1 MALVPTDDIQNPL
14 QHPRSPH
21 PTARD
26 LTSDTDLRDRD
37 LVLRINDLRRID
49 NTSSW
54 RYLALEYVYLGSVLA
69 AALWCWNAW
78 FDGEL
83 SGAALGMVLFA
94 TVVLVGIG
102 QHRLVMLGHEAS
114 HYALFGKPWLN
125 DLVSDLLCFFPI
137 WITTYNYRLQHMVH
151 HQYTND
157 PERDPNQ
164 AYMQACNLEFCRNLT
179 TWRLLKDCAL
189 QPFMT
194 LPTQLR
200 TMNWRARLANF
211 GTRLKPYTV
220 LKRTTVLVRLLYAL
234 TLVGC
239 VGGLILC
246 SLQRQFA
253 GLWIVAAVSIGLMAV
268 ITPFLNNEWFS
279 ATGIKPIIP
288 ARWSALQRFAFFVL
302 QGTALTWLTLT
313 TGRPWPLYYLLLW
326 IVPLFT
332 TFAWLMSLRDDIQ
345 HGGLGRSKLRNSR
358 EFRGSWFVKWAVF
371 PWAVDYHLGHHLF
384 PMVPHYKL
392 PELDR
397 LLLTLPA
404 YRNERI
410 MAGPTTLT
418 DIQVPCVE

>member
-1 MALVPTDDIQNPL
+1 MTVVASARNESPDVTVTDAPMEDLSGLREPELVRQVSAMRISDNITNWPYLLVDVLFVVMAGGGAVFVCEWWLAAN
-14 QHPRSPH
+14 RSPMWLI
-21 PTARD
+21 P
-26 LTSDTDLRDRD
+26 
-37 LVLRINDLRRID
+37 VI
-49 NTSSW
+49 W
-54 RYLALEYVYLGSVLA
+54 LAVIL
-69 AALWCWNAW
+69 
-78 FDGEL
+78 
-83 SGAALGMVLFA
+83 M
-94 TVVLVGIG
+94 GIG
-102 QHRLVMLGHEAS
+102 QHRLAHIGHEGA
-114 HYALFGKPWLN
+114 HYMLFRNRWLN
-125 DLVSDLLCFFPI
+125 DMAANWFWFYPA
-137 WITTYNYRLQHMVH
+137 WTTQDGYRLQHFAH

-157 PERDPNQ
+157 PVRDPNQ

-211 GTRLKPYTV
+211 GTSLKPYTV
-220 LKRTTVLVRLLYAL
+220 LKRTTVLVRLLYTL

-253 GLWIVAAVSIGLMAV
+253 GLWIVVAVSIGLMAV

-404 YRNERI
+404 YRDERI